1 MADFQTICWTVNLIL
16 YSLCSCFRSP
26 KWTCRVLLTGKV
38 VDGYL
43 SWAWLS
49 HVLWYLSRILCF
61 ASLLEELDSVL
72 CLFVIAMLVAYL
84 TSSTSRKRQMR
95 HSGQHRQ
102 WMDIVAN
109 KNSSEISL
117 TELGLI
123 LMMVALFQCWLIN
136 LTPNLIRN
144 GENLLFKYRHVGWK
158 SLKLSN
164 LIFTILAFSTNFWPT
179 KIDMSGNTVWQNGL
193 FWHF

>member
-1 MADFQTICWTVNLIL
+1 MDLSGF
-16 YSLCSCFRSP
+16 
-26 KWTCRVLLTGKV
+26 
-38 VDGYL
+38 VDWKGGG
-43 SWAWLS
+43 WLS
-49 HVLWYLSRILCF
+49 VLSVAESCALIFISDSLLCF
-61 ASLLEELDSVL
+61 SVEELDSVL

-123 LMMVALFQCWLIN
+123 LMIMVALFQFWLIN
-136 LTPNLIRN
+136 LTPNFIRN
-144 GENLLFKYRHVGWK
+144 GENLLFKFRHVGWK
-158 SLKLSN
+158 LLKLSN